1 LSIPTS
7 INASSWSG
15 LLTLAIIVGTLY
27 FLTKIQDNRF
37 ASSFP
42 VVAMKKSASSI
53 LVSSNNFELVPFP
66 HITSASS
73 SAATSEHND
82 SSLSIKVMSCPSSI
96 NKFAR
101 LRPTRPPPIIII
113 YISILPLCN
122 TLNLF
127 LNIINIF
134 IF

>member
-1 LSIPTS
+1 MVISKISASPSPSVIRSATLGLVTSFSKSPAAVTSGLITLSIPTS
-7 INASSWSG
+7 INASSWAG

-66 HITSASS
+66 HITSA
-73 SAATSEHND
+73 
-82 SSLSIKVMSCPSSI
+82 LI
-96 NKFAR
+96 N
-101 LRPTRPPPIIII
+101 LQG
-113 YISILPLCN
+113 
-122 TLNLF
+122 
-127 LNIINIF
+127 
-134 IF
+134 